1 MTHTPAD
8 LTTQPSTMK
17 ETGSLPLTKVLRA
30 LPASVP
36 FVGPEALG
44 RLSGRPI
51 EVRVG
56 ANESAFGISPRARE
70 AMLAAVGELCLYND
84 PENFDLSAALAV
96 HHGIDPG
103 EICISAGVD
112 DLLGLMV
119 RILVEAG
126 APVVTSRGSYPT
138 FDYHVRGF
146 GGRLEQVPY
155 AGDRVDLQ
163 GLLDRVAE
171 TGAHLV
177 YVANPDNPM
186 GTWHSGAEVRAF
198 VDALPQWCIAI
209 VDEAYNDFAPAGT
222 ALPGAPADCRAVRMR
237 TFSKAHGMAG
247 ARVGYAIAPADLVAG
262 LEKVR
267 NHFGVNRVAQAG
279 ALASLGDPGFVARV
293 VDQVV
298 AGRREYERLAAELG
312 LAAVPSAANFVCF
325 DIGAPE
331 EARRVLEELLQRGVF
346 VRMPSRPPQSRCIR
360 VTVGTGPQRAAFARA
375 LREILEETRR

>member
-1 MTHTPAD
+1 MT
-8 LTTQPSTMK
+8 K
-17 ETGSLPLTKVLRA
+17 ETGSLPLTKVLRG
-30 LPASVP
+30 LPAAVP
-36 FVGPEALG
+36 FVGPEALE

-84 PENFDLSAALAV
+84 PENFDLAEALAA
-96 HHGIDPG
+96 HHGIAP
-103 EICISAGVD
+103 EELCISAGVD

-119 RILVEAG
+119 RIFVEAG
-126 APVVTSRGSYPT
+126 APVVTSHGSYPT

-186 GTWHSGAEVRAF
+186 GTWHSGAEIRAF

-209 VDEAYNDFAPAGT
+209 VDEAYNDFAPSGT
-222 ALPGAPADCRAVRMR
+222 ALPGPPADRAVRMR

-346 VRMPSRPPQSRCIR
+346 VRMPSAPPQSRCIR

-375 LREILEETRR
+375 LREVLEETRR

>member
-1 MTHTPAD
+1 MT
-8 LTTQPSTMK
+8 K
-17 ETGSLPLTKVLRA
+17 EIGSLPLTKVLRG
-30 LPASVP
+30 LPAAVP
-36 FVGPEALG
+36 FVGPEALE
-44 RLSGRPI
+44 RRSGRQI
-51 EVRVG
+51 AVRVG

-84 PENFDLSAALAV
+84 PENFDLAEALAD

-103 EICISAGVD
+103 GLCISAGVD

-119 RILVEAG
+119 RIAIEAG
-126 APVVTSRGSYPT
+126 DPVVTSRGSYPT

-155 AGDRVDLQ
+155 DADRVDLQ
-163 GLLDRVAE
+163 GLLGRVVE

-186 GTWHSGAEVRAF
+186 GTWHSGAEIRAF
-198 VDALPQWCIAI
+198 VDSLPPRCIAI

-222 ALPGAPADCRAVRMR
+222 AIPGAPGDCRAVRMR

-247 ARVGYAIAPADLVAG
+247 ARVGYAIAGGDVVAA
-262 LEKVR
+262 LDKVR

-279 ALASLGDPGFVARV
+279 ALASLRDPGFVAGV

-298 AGRREYERLAAELG
+298 AGRREYEQLARELE

-331 EARRVLEELLQRGVF
+331 EARRMLEELLLRGVF
-346 VRMPSRPPQSRCIR
+346 VRMPSAAPQSRCIR

-375 LREILEETRR
+375 LREVLEETRR